1 MTDNKVIHACSK
13 CSKIYKNIA
22 SLQKHTEK
30 CTVETVTATPVPAP
44 TTALP
49 KPATAFTALPKPA
62 TTTTALPKP
71 ATTTTALPKPATT
84 TTALPKP
91 ATTTTTAF
99 PKQSTPIAVTASN
112 GPKVNENTYD
122 VNMTFVEGNKVQV
135 DIKKQPQ
142 QVQVSSDSD
151 SDEESGEKVL
161 KDILRPKVSNTY
173 QDEIDKLENLINMFK
188 TLPISDDPNKK
199 DHTIEQLKK
208 TVTILMTQSRNLIK
222 EMKQMSRRNSYY
234 RNNIMLS
241 AFILDNC
248 RKDVPETDEEFENM
262 FS

>member
-1 MTDNKVIHACSK
+1 MTDNKVIHPCSK
-13 CSKIYKNIA
+13 CSKIYKNNA
-22 SLQKHTEK
+22 SLQKHMEK
-30 CTVETVTATPVPAP
+30 CTVETVTATTAPASKPTTTSLPKQAAP
-44 TTALP
+44 TTSMP
-49 KPATAFTALPKPA
+49 MPN
-62 TTTTALPKP
+62 TTTSL
-71 ATTTTALPKPATT
+71 
-84 TTALPKP
+84 
-91 ATTTTTAF
+91 
-99 PKQSTPIAVTASN
+99 PKQSTPIAVTGSN
-112 GPKVNENTYD
+112 SQKVNENTYD
-122 VNMTFVEGNKVQV
+122 VNMTFVEGNKVKV
-135 DIKKQPQ
+135 DIKKQPTP
-142 QVQVSSDSD
+142 SSDSD

-208 TVTILMTQSRNLIK
+208 TVAILMTQSRNLIK

-234 RNNIMLS
+234 RNNIMLA

>member
-1 MTDNKVIHACSK
+1 MTDNKVIHPCSK
-13 CSKIYKNIA
+13 CSKIYKNNA
-22 SLQKHTEK
+22 SLQKHMEK
-30 CTVETVTATPVPAP
+30 CTVETVTATTAPASKP
-44 TTALP
+44 TASASLPKQTTAS
-49 KPATAFTALPKPA
+49 KPMTTSMPSTATAA
-62 TTTTALPKP
+62 TQL
-71 ATTTTALPKPATT
+71 
-84 TTALPKP
+84 
-91 ATTTTTAF
+91 
-99 PKQSTPIAVTASN
+99 PKQSTPIAVTGSN
-112 GPKVNENTYD
+112 SQKVNENTYD

-135 DIKKQPQ
+135 DIKKQSQPQ
-142 QVQVSSDSD
+142 SVEVSSDSD

-208 TVTILMTQSRNLIK
+208 TVAILMTQSRNLIK

-234 RNNIMLS
+234 RNNIMLA

>member
-1 MTDNKVIHACSK
+1 MTDNKVIHPCSK
-13 CSKIYKNIA
+13 CSKVYKNNA
-22 SLQKHTEK
+22 SLQKHMEK
-30 CTVETVTATPVPAP
+30 CTVETITATPVPAS
-44 TTALP
+44 ASLP
-49 KPATAFTALPKPA
+49 KKAASTA
-62 TTTTALPKP
+62 TTSMPMPTS
-71 ATTTTALPKPATT
+71 ATTPL
-84 TTALPKP
+84 
-91 ATTTTTAF
+91 
-99 PKQSTPIAVTASN
+99 PKQSTPIAVTANNSQ
-112 GPKVNENTYD
+112 KVNENTYD
-122 VNMTFVEGNKVQV
+122 VNMTFVEGNKVKV

-208 TVTILMTQSRNLIK
+208 TVAILMTQSRNLIK

-234 RNNIMLS
+234 RNNIMLA

>member
-30 CTVETVTATPVPAP
+30 CTVETVTATSVPAP

-49 KPATAFTALPKPA
+49 KPSTASTASQSKPA
-62 TTTTALPKP
+62 ATTALPKP
-71 ATTTTALPKPATT
+71 ATTTTAL
-84 TTALPKP
+84 
-91 ATTTTTAF
+91 

-142 QVQVSSDSD
+142 PVQVSSDSD

>member
-1 MTDNKVIHACSK
+1 MTDNKVIHPCSK
-13 CSKIYKNIA
+13 CSKIYKNNA
-22 SLQKHTEK
+22 SLQKHMEK
-30 CTVETVTATPVPAP
+30 CTVETITATPVPAS
-44 TTALP
+44 ASLP
-49 KPATAFTALPKPA
+49 KKAASTA
-62 TTTTALPKP
+62 TTSMPMPTS
-71 ATTTTALPKPATT
+71 ATTPL
-84 TTALPKP
+84 
-91 ATTTTTAF
+91 
-99 PKQSTPIAVTASN
+99 PKQSTPIAVTGNNSQ
-112 GPKVNENTYD
+112 KVNENTYD
-122 VNMTFVEGNKVQV
+122 VNMTFVEGNKVKV

-142 QVQVSSDSD
+142 HVQASSDSD

-208 TVTILMTQSRNLIK
+208 TVAILMTQSRNLIK

-234 RNNIMLS
+234 RNNIMLA

>member
-1 MTDNKVIHACSK
+1 MTDNKVIHPCSK
-13 CSKIYKNIA
+13 CSKIYKNNA
-22 SLQKHTEK
+22 SLQKHIEK
-30 CTVETVTATPVPAP
+30 CTVETITATPVPAS
-44 TTALP
+44 ASLP
-49 KPATAFTALPKPA
+49 KKAAATSMPMPTSAA
-62 TTTTALPKP
+62 TPL
-71 ATTTTALPKPATT
+71 
-84 TTALPKP
+84 
-91 ATTTTTAF
+91 
-99 PKQSTPIAVTASN
+99 PKQSTPIAVTGNNSQ
-112 GPKVNENTYD
+112 KVNENTYD
-122 VNMTFVEGNKVQV
+122 VNMTFVEGNKVKV

-142 QVQVSSDSD
+142 HVQASSDSD

-208 TVTILMTQSRNLIK
+208 TVAILMTQSRNLIK

-234 RNNIMLS
+234 RNNIMLA

>member
-1 MTDNKVIHACSK
+1 MTDNKVIHPCSK
-13 CSKIYKNIA
+13 CSKIYKNNA
-22 SLQKHTEK
+22 SLQKHMEK
-30 CTVETVTATPVPAP
+30 CTVETITATTAPASKPTASASLPKQTTASKP
-44 TTALP
+44 TTTSL
-49 KPATAFTALPKPA
+49 
-62 TTTTALPKP
+62 
-71 ATTTTALPKPATT
+71 
-84 TTALPKP
+84 
-91 ATTTTTAF
+91 
-99 PKQSTPIAVTASN
+99 PKQSTPIAVTGSN
-112 GPKVNENTYD
+112 SQKVNENTYD

-142 QVQVSSDSD
+142 PQSVEVSSDSD

-208 TVTILMTQSRNLIK
+208 TVAILMTQSRNLIK

-234 RNNIMLS
+234 RNNIMLA

>member
-1 MTDNKVIHACSK
+1 MTDNKVIHPCSK

-22 SLQKHTEK
+22 SLQKHMEK
-30 CTVETVTATPVPAP
+30 CTVETITATPVPATASLP
-44 TTALP
+44 KKATATTAS
-49 KPATAFTALPKPA
+49 FTPL
-62 TTTTALPKP
+62 
-71 ATTTTALPKPATT
+71 
-84 TTALPKP
+84 
-91 ATTTTTAF
+91 
-99 PKQSTPIAVTASN
+99 PKQSTPIAVTANNSQ
-112 GPKVNENTYD
+112 KVNENTYD

-208 TVTILMTQSRNLIK
+208 TVAILMTQSRNLIK

>member
-1 MTDNKVIHACSK
+1 MTDNKVIHPCSK
-13 CSKIYKNIA
+13 CSKVYKNNA
-22 SLQKHTEK
+22 SLQKHMEK
-30 CTVETVTATPVPAP
+30 CTVETVTAKPVPVSMP
-44 TTALP
+44 
-49 KPATAFTALPKPA
+49 
-62 TTTTALPKP
+62 TTTAQL
-71 ATTTTALPKPATT
+71 
-84 TTALPKP
+84 
-91 ATTTTTAF
+91 
-99 PKQSTPIAVTASN
+99 PKQSSPIAVTGSN
-112 GPKVNENTYD
+112 SHKVNENTYD
-122 VNMTFVEGNKVQV
+122 VNMTFVEGNKVKV

-142 QVQVSSDSD
+142 QVQASSDSD

-208 TVTILMTQSRNLIK
+208 TVAILMTQSRNLIK

-234 RNNIMLS
+234 RNNIMLA

>member
-1 MTDNKVIHACSK
+1 MTDNKVIHPCSK
-13 CSKIYKNIA
+13 CSKIYKNNA
-22 SLQKHTEK
+22 SLQKHMEK
-30 CTVETVTATPVPAP
+30 CTVETVTATTAPASKP
-44 TTALP
+44 TASASLPKQTTAS
-49 KPATAFTALPKPA
+49 KPM
-62 TTTTALPKP
+62 TTSM
-71 ATTTTALPKPATT
+71 
-84 TTALPKP
+84 
-91 ATTTTTAF
+91 
-99 PKQSTPIAVTASN
+99 PKQSTPIAVTGSN
-112 GPKVNENTYD
+112 SQKVNENTYD

-142 QVQVSSDSD
+142 PQSVEVSSDSD

-208 TVTILMTQSRNLIK
+208 TVAILMTQSRNLIK

-234 RNNIMLS
+234 RNNIMLA

>member
-1 MTDNKVIHACSK
+1 MTDNKVIHPCSK
-13 CSKIYKNIA
+13 CSKVYKNNA
-22 SLQKHTEK
+22 SLQKHMEK
-30 CTVETVTATPVPAP
+30 CTVETITATPVPAS
-44 TTALP
+44 ASLP
-49 KPATAFTALPKPA
+49 KKAASTA
-62 TTTTALPKP
+62 TTSMPMPTSA
-71 ATTTTALPKPATT
+71 ATPL
-84 TTALPKP
+84 
-91 ATTTTTAF
+91 
-99 PKQSTPIAVTASN
+99 PKQSTPIAVTGNNSQ
-112 GPKVNENTYD
+112 KVNENTYD
-122 VNMTFVEGNKVQV
+122 VNMTFVEGNKVKV

-142 QVQVSSDSD
+142 HVQASSDSD

-208 TVTILMTQSRNLIK
+208 TVAILMTQSRNLIK

-234 RNNIMLS
+234 RNNIMLA

>member
-1 MTDNKVIHACSK
+1 MTDNKVIHPCSK
-13 CSKIYKNIA
+13 CSKIYKNNA
-22 SLQKHTEK
+22 SLQKHMEK
-30 CTVETVTATPVPAP
+30 CTVETITATPVPASM
-44 TTALP
+44 P
-49 KPATAFTALPKPA
+49 KKAAATATTSMPMPTSA
-62 TTTTALPKP
+62 TTPL
-71 ATTTTALPKPATT
+71 
-84 TTALPKP
+84 
-91 ATTTTTAF
+91 
-99 PKQSTPIAVTASN
+99 PKQSTPIAVTGNNSQ
-112 GPKVNENTYD
+112 KVNENTYD
-122 VNMTFVEGNKVQV
+122 VNMTFVEGNKVKV

-142 QVQVSSDSD
+142 QVQASSDSD

-173 QDEIDKLENLINMFK
+173 QAEIDKLENLINMFK

-208 TVTILMTQSRNLIK
+208 TVAILMTQSRNLIK

-234 RNNIMLS
+234 RNNIMLA

>member
-1 MTDNKVIHACSK
+1 MTDNKVIHPCSK
-13 CSKIYKNIA
+13 CSKVYKNNA
-22 SLQKHTEK
+22 SLQKHMEK
-30 CTVETVTATPVPAP
+30 CTVETVTAKPVPVSMP
-44 TTALP
+44 
-49 KPATAFTALPKPA
+49 
-62 TTTTALPKP
+62 TTTAQLPKQAAAP
-71 ATTTTALPKPATT
+71 MPTTNTTTAQL
-84 TTALPKP
+84 
-91 ATTTTTAF
+91 
-99 PKQSTPIAVTASN
+99 PKQSTPIAVTGSN
-112 GPKVNENTYD
+112 SHKVNENTYD
-122 VNMTFVEGNKVQV
+122 VNMTFVEGNKVKV

-142 QVQVSSDSD
+142 QVQASSDSD

-208 TVTILMTQSRNLIK
+208 TVAILMTQSRNLIK

-234 RNNIMLS
+234 RNNIMLA

>member
-1 MTDNKVIHACSK
+1 MTDNKVIHPCSK
-13 CSKIYKNIA
+13 CSKVYKNNA
-22 SLQKHTEK
+22 SLQKHMEK
-30 CTVETVTATPVPAP
+30 CTVETVTATPVPASM
-44 TTALP
+44 TSASASVP
-49 KPATAFTALPKPA
+49 KQAAPSA
-62 TTTTALPKP
+62 TTSL
-71 ATTTTALPKPATT
+71 
-84 TTALPKP
+84 
-91 ATTTTTAF
+91 
-99 PKQSTPIAVTASN
+99 PKQSTPIAVTGSN
-112 GPKVNENTYD
+112 SQKVNENTYD
-122 VNMTFVEGNKVQV
+122 VNMTFVEGNKVKV

-142 QVQVSSDSD
+142 SVQVTSDSD

-208 TVTILMTQSRNLIK
+208 TVAILMTQSRNLIK

-234 RNNIMLS
+234 RNNIMLA

>member
-1 MTDNKVIHACSK
+1 MTDNKVIHPCSK
-13 CSKIYKNIA
+13 CSKVYKNIA
-22 SLQKHTEK
+22 SLQKHMEK
-30 CTVETVTATPVPAP
+30 CTVETVTATSVPVSVP
-44 TTALP
+44 TTASVP
-49 KPATAFTALPKPA
+49 KQAASSSTPL
-62 TTTTALPKP
+62 
-71 ATTTTALPKPATT
+71 
-84 TTALPKP
+84 
-91 ATTTTTAF
+91 
-99 PKQSTPIAVTASN
+99 PKQSTPIAVTGNNSQ
-112 GPKVNENTYD
+112 KVNENTYD
-122 VNMTFVEGNKVQV
+122 VNMTFVEGNKVKV

-208 TVTILMTQSRNLIK
+208 TVAILMTQSRNLIK

-234 RNNIMLS
+234 RNNIMLA

>member
-1 MTDNKVIHACSK
+1 MTDNKVIHPCSK
-13 CSKIYKNIA
+13 CSKIYKNNA
-22 SLQKHTEK
+22 SLQKHMEK
-30 CTVETVTATPVPAP
+30 CTVETITATPVPASKP
-44 TTALP
+44 TTATTSALPKQATALP
-49 KPATAFTALPKPA
+49 KPTTATTATSLPKQA
-62 TTTTALPKP
+62 
-71 ATTTTALPKPATT
+71 
-84 TTALPKP
+84 
-91 ATTTTTAF
+91 
-99 PKQSTPIAVTASN
+99 TPIAVTASHT
-112 GPKVNENTYD
+112 PKVNENTYD

-142 QVQVSSDSD
+142 QQSVEVSSDSD

-208 TVTILMTQSRNLIK
+208 TVAILMTQSRNLIK

>member
-1 MTDNKVIHACSK
+1 M
-13 CSKIYKNIA
+13 
-22 SLQKHTEK
+22 EK
-30 CTVETVTATPVPAP
+30 CTVETVTATSVPVSVP
-44 TTALP
+44 TTASLP
-49 KPATAFTALPKPA
+49 KQAASSA
-62 TTTTALPKP
+62 TTPL
-71 ATTTTALPKPATT
+71 
-84 TTALPKP
+84 
-91 ATTTTTAF
+91 
-99 PKQSTPIAVTASN
+99 PKQSTPIAVTAN
-112 GPKVNENTYD
+112 NNQKVNENTYD
-122 VNMTFVEGNKVQV
+122 VNMTFVEGNKVKV

-142 QVQVSSDSD
+142 QPQQVQASSDSD

-208 TVTILMTQSRNLIK
+208 TVAILMTQSRNLIK

-234 RNNIMLS
+234 RNNIMLA

>member
-1 MTDNKVIHACSK
+1 M
-13 CSKIYKNIA
+13 
-22 SLQKHTEK
+22 EK
-30 CTVETVTATPVPAP
+30 CTVETVTATSVPVSVP
-44 TTALP
+44 TTASLP
-49 KPATAFTALPKPA
+49 KQAASSA
-62 TTTTALPKP
+62 TTPL
-71 ATTTTALPKPATT
+71 
-84 TTALPKP
+84 
-91 ATTTTTAF
+91 
-99 PKQSTPIAVTASN
+99 PKQSTPIAVTGNNSQ
-112 GPKVNENTYD
+112 KVNENTYD
-122 VNMTFVEGNKVQV
+122 VNMTFVEGNKVKV

-142 QVQVSSDSD
+142 HVQASSDSDSD

-208 TVTILMTQSRNLIK
+208 TVAILMTQSRNLIK

-234 RNNIMLS
+234 RNNIMLA

>member
-1 MTDNKVIHACSK
+1 M
-13 CSKIYKNIA
+13 
-22 SLQKHTEK
+22 EK
-30 CTVETVTATPVPAP
+30 CTVETVTATSVPVSMP
-44 TTALP
+44 TTASLP
-49 KPATAFTALPKPA
+49 KQAASSSTPL
-62 TTTTALPKP
+62 
-71 ATTTTALPKPATT
+71 
-84 TTALPKP
+84 
-91 ATTTTTAF
+91 
-99 PKQSTPIAVTASN
+99 PKQSTPIAVTGSN
-112 GPKVNENTYD
+112 SQKVNENTYD
-122 VNMTFVEGNKVQV
+122 VNMTFVEGNKVKV

-142 QVQVSSDSD
+142 QVQASSDSD

-208 TVTILMTQSRNLIK
+208 TVAILMTQSRNLIK

-234 RNNIMLS
+234 RNNIMLA

>member
-1 MTDNKVIHACSK
+1 MTDNKVIHPCSK
-13 CSKIYKNIA
+13 CSKIYKNNA
-22 SLQKHTEK
+22 SLQKHMEK
-30 CTVETVTATPVPAP
+30 CTVETITATPAPASKP
-44 TTALP
+44 TTSALPKQATALP
-49 KPATAFTALPKPA
+49 KPTTATTATSLPKQA
-62 TTTTALPKP
+62 
-71 ATTTTALPKPATT
+71 
-84 TTALPKP
+84 
-91 ATTTTTAF
+91 
-99 PKQSTPIAVTASN
+99 TPIAVTA
-112 GPKVNENTYD
+112 GHTPKVNENTYD

-142 QVQVSSDSD
+142 QQSVEVSSDSD

-208 TVTILMTQSRNLIK
+208 TVAILMTQSRNLIK